1 MIVQNADSKKKPI
14 ALGQTYFVVQ
24 TRRQELTEE
33 EKKFYQRS
41 LTRKGNYLVLEHFSK
56 IDKMVGMRLL
66 KIVNYA

>member
-14 ALGQTYFVVQ
+14 ALGAVQ

-33 EKKFYQRS
+33 EKRFYQRS

-56 IDKMVGMRLL
+56 INKMVGMRLL